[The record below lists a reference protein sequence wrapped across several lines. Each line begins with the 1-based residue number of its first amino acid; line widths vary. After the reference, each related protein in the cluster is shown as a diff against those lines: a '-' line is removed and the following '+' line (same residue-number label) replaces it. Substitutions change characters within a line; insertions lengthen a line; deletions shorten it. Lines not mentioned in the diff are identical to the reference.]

1 MLLALAAAGLAACS
15 TPGPAGAERPAVP
28 ASEAQGPVAAERAR
42 WLLTFTAPSVAT
54 RFAGGAD
61 TGTEGSRED
70 RMRAYAESLKRA
82 RLPSLQALRL
92 QGWLVLSTSEYS
104 ANMVVIEAVAPR
116 TPADIEAL
124 RRLPG
129 VASVQPAGLY
139 RADAGAS
146 APSSAPSAPPTPR

>member
-1 MLLALAAAGLAACS
+1 MLLALAAGLAACG
-15 TPGPAGAERPAVP
+15 TPGTAGAERPAVP
-28 ASEAQGPVAAERAR
+28 AAEAPAPSAAEKAR
-42 WLLTFTAPSVAT
+42 WLLTFTAPPVAT

-82 RLPSLQALRL
+82 RVPSLQALRL
-92 QGWLVLSTSEYS
+92 QGWLVLSSSEYS
-104 ANMVVIEAVAPR
+104 ANTVVIEAAAPR

-146 APSSAPSAPPTPR
+146 APSPAPSAPPTPR